1 MIVKIVSPENTL
13 YESDAVESVML
24 PGEMGRF
31 EVLQN
36 HAPIVS
42 LLMAGEVVCRASE
55 PFTMQVAGGFVEVA
69 NNVISICV
77 EV

>member
-1 MIVKIVSPENTL
+1 MIVKIVSPEKTL
-13 YESDAVESVML
+13 YESEAVDSVML
-24 PGEMGRF
+24 PGEVGRF

-42 LLMAGEVVCRASE
+42 LLVAGEVVCRAAE
-55 PFTMQVAGGFVEVA
+55 PFTMQVTGGFVEVA
-69 NNVISICV
+69 NNVVSICV